1 MIREDSLEEQESS
14 LRDIAKIITP
24 DEIFPTRSDADDVN
38 IVLQAL
44 LDEDE
49 VPSVPYWERI

>member
-14 LRDIAKIITP
+14 LRDTAKIITP
-24 DEIFPTRSDADDVN
+24 DEIFPTRSDADEVN